1 MLKSQRSHTSTQLV
15 SVLSKDS
22 DDEVME
28 SDHTS
33 LPLVSVLSKDSDDEV
48 TESDHTLHYHS
59 FQCCLKTGMTT
70 SQSQITQCSLAKCC
84 LKIRKMESQGRIMHI
99 TTKLLLSP
107 KDSVNEVRVIVS

>member
-33 LPLVSVLSKDSDDEV
+33 LPLVSVLSKDWDNEV
-48 TESDHTLHYHS
+48 TESDHIHHYHS
-59 FQCCLKTGMTT
+59 FQCCLKTRTMK
-70 SQSQITQCSLAKCC
+70 SQSQIT
-84 LKIRKMESQGRIMHI
+84 HF
-99 TTKLLLSP
+99 TTTRF
-107 KDSVNEVRVIVS
+107 SVV